1 MGQDKYNEAP
11 DAFDAIINAILAPLT
26 NVRMAELNGYVS
38 AEGQDAGVVAREY
51 LVSEGL
57 ID

>member
-1 MGQDKYNEAP
+1 
-11 DAFDAIINAILAPLT
+11 
-26 NVRMAELNGYVS
+26 MAELNGYVS
-38 AEGQDAGVVAREY
+38 AEGQDSGVVAREY